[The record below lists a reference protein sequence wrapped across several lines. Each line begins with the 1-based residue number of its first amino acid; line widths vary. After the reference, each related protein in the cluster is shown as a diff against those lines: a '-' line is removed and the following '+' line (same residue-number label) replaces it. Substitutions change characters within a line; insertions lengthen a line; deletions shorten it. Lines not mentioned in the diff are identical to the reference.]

1 MGRSPVLATLR
12 VWVGRPALSS
22 ISPSAAEGFGL
33 WSFVSKLT
41 LALAA
46 VTLLPALDQAGFQSG
61 AASNPPEALW
71 LLTLLYAAVPCVLKA
86 VAIALLA
93 ATQLKEG

>member
-1 MGRSPVLATLR
+1 MSGVQVPPPLPKLPLTGHPFGEYSVLKHQ
-12 VWVGRPALSS
+12 
-22 ISPSAAEGFGL
+22 AARF
-33 WSFVSKLT
+33 F
-41 LALAA
+41 LAA

-71 LLTLLYAAVPCVLKA
+71 LLTLLYAALPCVLKA